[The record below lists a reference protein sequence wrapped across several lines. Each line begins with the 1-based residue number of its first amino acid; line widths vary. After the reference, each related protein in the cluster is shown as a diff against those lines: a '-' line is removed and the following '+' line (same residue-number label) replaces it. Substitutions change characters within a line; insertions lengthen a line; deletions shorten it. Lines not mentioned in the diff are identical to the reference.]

1 MMSSPTLSEMEF
13 GDLEAPTVTLVMI
26 NGLEKSGSNPSS
38 SIAPPSG
45 PIATKPKM
53 KKVKKTRGLTRYLSP
68 LKEEAFVGPLLP
80 SVRVSDQSNIY
91 LRMDND

>member
-45 PIATKPKM
+45 PIATKPKQNEESQEDQ
-53 KKVKKTRGLTRYLSP
+53 GPDSLSI
-68 LKEEAFVGPLLP
+68 AFEGR
-80 SVRVSDQSNIY
+80 S
-91 LRMDND
+91 LRRAIVTFCSGQ